1 MKYVA
6 AVTVLLILVVG
17 VFLLRSRYVWHRYR
31 GGEVTRNGNE
41 VSGSH
46 LFETRHGYVLIDVGD
61 RNEWY
66 AFFPDFTFVGYC
78 NEPRGFSVLGLFY
91 VTKDEVIPC
100 VPYTPVKADEAHL
113 VRTSDFI
120 EFDSRNGG
128 RIRVTWRHD

>member
-17 VFLLRSRYVWHRYR
+17 VFLHRSRYVWHRYR

-46 LFETRHGYVLIDVGD
+46 LFETQQGCVLIDVGD

-66 AFFPDFTFVGYC
+66 AFFLVETYMGYC
-78 NEPRGFSVLGLFY
+78 TEPQGFSVFGLWY
-91 VTKDEVIPC
+91 ITKDETIPC
-100 VPYTPVKADEAHL
+100 VAYDPVKADEAHL
-113 VRTSDFI
+113 VSTPDFI